1 MSNIILDTK
10 NVGKIKGLFYLP
22 DYQRGYRW
30 TSEEIKLLLDDI
42 YESAG
47 KPYCLQPIVV
57 KKSNERFELIDG
69 QQRLT
74 TIYLICKYMEA
85 KLGDLYEP
93 SFKLEYE
100 TRKESANFLGNIDL
114 SLRELNIDYY
124 FIASAYEYIEQY
136 FTEKT
141 QGERREM
148 AAYLTKLNEYFISSV
163 NVIWYEVD
171 SAENGIELFERLN
184 IGKIPLTS
192 SELVKA
198 LFLKDSVRDKMSG
211 RQEEVS
217 LQWDMI
223 EQELQ
228 NPSFWG
234 FLSNIDGDQMPT
246 RIDLILDLMVD
257 KSGNDREKYRTFFY
271 FDRQIKSLSET
282 TTENPLLEIWSR
294 IYHVFLTLREWY
306 TNHDFYHKIGY
317 LITIGVPL
325 RKIYTVWQ
333 NDGNTPLAKDIFL
346 SELDKM
352 ISESISIKDKEE
364 LLSLSYDTRKDKL
377 QKVLTLFNVETE
389 RLMDDGKRRFPF
401 DKHKDSIWS
410 LEHIHAQNA
419 ESLKKNKD
427 ILTWLESHIALL
439 KSSEGS
445 IFEVNNELIE
455 KMEILIEQLH
465 SDKDPGNVRERFN
478 EIQKEVIIIFTSK
491 EDVVKENSYS
501 HGLANMALL
510 DVSQNAALSN
520 SVFDVKRH
528 RVINYDKEGR
538 YIPICTKHVF
548 FKYYT
553 QEGPSLFF
561 WGETDRRDYAE
572 ALNEKISP
580 YYKQDNN
587 DTTIPNL
594 TNGNYDTEE
603 SDFWKQSLRN
613 KWNHYT
619 TDSTCLCT
627 RPI

>member
-346 SELDKM
+346 NELDKM

-553 QEGPSLFF
+553 QEGPALFF

-603 SDFWKQSLRN
+603 SDF
-613 KWNHYT
+613 
-619 TDSTCLCT
+619 
-627 RPI
+627 

>member
-1 MSNIILDTK
+1 MSNIILDTI
-10 NVGKIKGLFYLP
+10 NVGEIKGLFYLP
-22 DYQRGYRW
+22 NYQRGYRW
-30 TSEEIKLLLDDI
+30 TSEEIKHLLDDI

-47 KPYCLQPIVV
+47 NPYCLQPIVV
-57 KKSNERFELIDG
+57 KKNDERFELIDG

-100 TRKESANFLGNIDL
+100 TRKKSATFLGNIDL
-114 SLRELNIDYY
+114 SLRDQNIDYY
-124 FIASAYEYIEQY
+124 FITSAYEYIDQY
-136 FTEKT
+136 FIEKT
-141 QGERREM
+141 QGDRRRM
-148 AAYLTKLNEYFISSV
+148 ATCLTKLNEYFMSSV
-163 NVIWYEVD
+163 SVIWYEVD
-171 SAENGIELFERLN
+171 SAEDGVELFERLN

-217 LQWDMI
+217 LQWDVI
-223 EQELQ
+223 EQELR

-234 FLSNIDGDQMPT
+234 FLSNIDGDQKPT

-271 FDRQIKSLSET
+271 FDRLIKSLSET
-282 TTENPLLEIWSR
+282 SIENPLLEIWSH

-306 TNHDFYHKIGY
+306 MNHDFYHKIGY
-317 LITIGVPL
+317 LITIGIPL
-325 RKIYTVWQ
+325 RKIYKVWQ
-333 NDGNTPLAKDIFL
+333 NDGDIPLAKNTFL
-346 SELDKM
+346 GELDKM

-364 LLSLSYDTRKDKL
+364 LLSLSYDNRKDKL

-389 RLMDDGKRRFPF
+389 RLMDEGKRRFPF
-401 DKHKDSIWS
+401 DKHKVSIWS

-427 ILTWLESHIALL
+427 ILAWLESHIAIL

-445 IFEVNNELIE
+445 IFETNNELIE

-465 SDKDPGNVRERFN
+465 SDKDPRNVRERFN
-478 EIQKEVIIIFTSK
+478 EIQKEVIAIFTP
-491 EDVVKENSYS
+491 ENNTVRENGYS
-501 HGLANMALL
+501 HELANMALL

-528 RVINYDKEGR
+528 RIINYDKEGR

-553 QEGPSLFF
+553 QDSPSLFF
-561 WGETDRRDYAE
+561 WGEADRRDYVE

-580 YYKQDNN
+580 YYKQNN
-587 DTTIPNL
+587 NEDTTIPNL
-594 TNGNYDTEE
+594 TNGNNDTEE
-603 SDFWKQSLRN
+603 FDF
-613 KWNHYT
+613 
-619 TDSTCLCT
+619 
-627 RPI
+627 

>member
-553 QEGPSLFF
+553 QECPSLFF

-603 SDFWKQSLRN
+603 SDF
-613 KWNHYT
+613 
-619 TDSTCLCT
+619 
-627 RPI
+627 

>member
-1 MSNIILDTK
+1 
-10 NVGKIKGLFYLP
+10 
-22 DYQRGYRW
+22 
-30 TSEEIKLLLDDI
+30 
-42 YESAG
+42 
-47 KPYCLQPIVV
+47 
-57 KKSNERFELIDG
+57 
-69 QQRLT
+69 
-74 TIYLICKYMEA
+74 
-85 KLGDLYEP
+85 
-93 SFKLEYE
+93 
-100 TRKESANFLGNIDL
+100 
-114 SLRELNIDYY
+114 
-124 FIASAYEYIEQY
+124 
-136 FTEKT
+136 
-141 QGERREM
+141 M

-163 NVIWYEVD
+163 SVIWYEVD
-171 SAENGIELFERLN
+171 SAENDIELFERLN

-198 LFLKDSVRDKMSG
+198 LFLKNSVRDKMSG

-223 EQELQ
+223 EQELR

-246 RIDLILDLMVD
+246 RIDIILDMMVD

-352 ISESISIKDKEE
+352 ISESISIKDKDE

-389 RLMDDGKRRFPF
+389 RLMDDGKRKFPF

-427 ILTWLESHIALL
+427 ILAWLESHIALL
-439 KSSEGS
+439 KSSEGF
-445 IFEVNNELIE
+445 IIEVNNELIE
-455 KMEILIEQLH
+455 KMAILIKQLH

-491 EDVVKENSYS
+491 EDVFKENSYS

-553 QEGPSLFF
+553 QECPSLFF
-561 WGETDRRDYAE
+561 WGETDRRDYIK
-572 ALNEKISP
+572 ALDEKISP
-580 YYKQDNN
+580 YYKEDNN

-603 SDFWKQSLRN
+603 SDF
-613 KWNHYT
+613 
-619 TDSTCLCT
+619 
-627 RPI
+627 

>member
-1 MSNIILDTK
+1 MSNILLDTK

-57 KKSNERFELIDG
+57 KKNNDRFELIDG

-114 SLRELNIDYY
+114 SLKEQNIDYY
-124 FIASAYEYIEQY
+124 FIASAYKYIDQY
-136 FTEKT
+136 FTEKA
-141 QGERREM
+141 QGDRREM
-148 AAYLTKLNEYFISSV
+148 AAYLTKLNEYFISTVS
-163 NVIWYEVD
+163 VIWYEVD

-198 LFLKDSVRDKMSG
+198 LFLKDSARDKMSG

-223 EQELQ
+223 EQELR
-228 NPSFWG
+228 NPSFWS

-257 KSGNDREKYRTFFY
+257 KSENDREKYRTFFY
-271 FDRQIKSLSET
+271 FDRQIKALSKT
-282 TTENPLLEIWSR
+282 VTKNPLLEMWSR
-294 IYHVFLTLREWY
+294 IYHVFLTLHEWY
-306 TNHDFYHKIGY
+306 INHDFYHKIGY
-317 LITIGVPL
+317 LITIGIPL
-325 RKIYTVWQ
+325 RKIYNVWK
-333 NDGNTPLAKDIFL
+333 NDGKTPLAKNIFL
-346 SELDKM
+346 DKLDKM
-352 ISESISIKDKEE
+352 ISESISIKDKED
-364 LLSLSYDTRKDKL
+364 LLGLSYDTRKDKL

-389 RLMDDGKRRFPF
+389 RLMDEGKRRFPF

-427 ILTWLESHIALL
+427 ILAWLESHIAVL
-439 KSSEGS
+439 KSSEGP
-445 IFEVNNELIE
+445 IFEANKELIE

-478 EIQKEVIIIFTSK
+478 EIQKEVIIIFTPK
-491 EDVVKENSYS
+491 EDAVKENSYS
-501 HGLANMALL
+501 HELANMALL

-553 QEGPSLFF
+553 QESPSLFF
-561 WGETDRRDYAE
+561 WGEADRRDYVE

-580 YYKQDNN
+580 YYKQDKN
-587 DTTIPNL
+587 DTIIPNL
-594 TNGNYDTEE
+594 TNGNNDTEE
-603 SDFWKQSLRN
+603 SDF
-613 KWNHYT
+613 
-619 TDSTCLCT
+619 
-627 RPI
+627 